1 MDSLMAVEIK
11 QVLER
16 EFDVNLTA
24 QDLRNLTFARL
35 QELTDS
41 VKKGEKPTSI
51 QSDQRDVQRNMLL
64 RSIGHEQ
71 TADKIIMPLN
81 ETDTMKEG
89 DACALFIPG
98 IEGVISPVL
107 YTLCKGIEIPTF
119 ALQLHTHC
127 KEESFQ
133 NLISLISIVSAK
145 QNEQRKSF
153 QQCSFQENHFNCIFY
168 A

>member
-1 MDSLMAVEIK
+1 MFWFFIHKGMDSLMAVEIK

-41 VKKGEKPTSI
+41 AQKGDKPSSI
-51 QSDQRDVQRNMLL
+51 KDESMNAGDMQRNMLL

-71 TADKIIMPLN
+71 TADKIILPLN
-81 ETDTMKEG
+81 GQETVNESE
-89 DACALFIPG
+89 ACALFIPG

-107 YTLCKGIEIPTF
+107 YTLFKGIEIPIF
-119 ALQLHTHC
+119 ALQLHVHC
-127 KEESFQ
+127 REESLQ
-133 NLISLISIVSAK
+133 NLISLISKVSEHI
-145 QNEQRKSF
+145 NM
-153 QQCSFQENHFNCIFY
+153 
-168 A
+168 

>member
-1 MDSLMAVEIK
+1 MAVEIK

-41 VKKGEKPTSI
+41 VKNGEKPTSI
-51 QSDQRDVQRNMLL
+51 SDQSSGDFQRNMLL

-71 TADKIIMPLN
+71 TADKILLPLN
-81 ETDTMKEG
+81 EVDTIKEG
-89 DACALFIPG
+89 DAYALFIPG

-119 ALQLHTHC
+119 ALQLHAYC
-127 KEESFQ
+127 KEDSFQ
-133 NLISLISIVSAK
+133 KLISLISNVS
-145 QNEQRKSF
+145 
-153 QQCSFQENHFNCIFY
+153 
-168 A
+168 